1 MPTWEK
7 SRNDPPH
14 LIKFNLQTFL
24 SRNFFLLLFEEITDL
39 LEEKD
44 VDIDFEKC

>member
-14 LIKFNLQTFL
+14 LIKFNLQTFFCL
-24 SRNFFLLLFEEITDL
+24 ETFLLLFEEITDSPW
-39 LEEKD
+39 
-44 VDIDFEKC
+44 